1 MKKIG
6 IISDTHTIFDSQ
18 VEQFLADVD
27 EIWHAGDFGSI
38 ETADKIAAFKPII
51 GVRGNADGGAT
62 RIVYPESQVF
72 QCEGI
77 TVAMTHIGGY
87 HGRYSPEAYHLIKK
101 HKPKVFI
108 TGHSHILKVQFD
120 RDNDLLFINP
130 GACGISGQHT
140 VRTAIRFIVDGVNM
154 RDLEVGEWSKW

>member
-6 IISDTHTIFDSQ
+6 IISDTHTVFDSY
-18 VEQFLADVD
+18 VAQFLADVD

-38 ETADKIAAFKPII
+38 ETADKIAEFKPLI

-62 RIVYPESQVF
+62 RIVYPESQIF
-72 QCEGI
+72 QCENI
-77 TVAMTHIGGY
+77 KVIMTHIGGY
-87 HGRYSPEAYHLIKK
+87 HGRYSPEAFHLIKK
-101 HKPKVFI
+101 HRPKLFI

-130 GACGISGQHT
+130 GACGVSGQHT
-140 VRTAIRFIVDGVNM
+140 VRTAIRFVIDGDQM
-154 RDLEVGEWSKW
+154 RDLEVGEWSK